1 MVLIPRW
8 TVTTLGLVAGL
19 MSVSSLAAQTR
30 VADGPAPLPRIGFG
44 SAVAM
49 AGDQLLVGRPG
60 AVAGF
65 PMPVVQAGAVHLFSL
80 RNGSWSEVGSFAGS
94 GTGVGDGFGGALA
107 VAGEWLVV
115 GAPGSDE
122 GRGAAFV
129 FQRNATGWT
138 ERARLS
144 VSSAGAGA
152 GVGTS
157 VAVTGDVILLGA
169 PNDAGGTG
177 RVFAFR
183 RAADGSW
190 AAAGTISAEV
200 TVGDRFG
207 AAIAFDG
214 EHVLVGA
221 PGPGAGGFLGGGQ
234 PKEGAVFAFRRA
246 GAEWNAEGRL
256 APASGEMRGFGGAVL
271 ISGGEAFVGSPFG
284 SGMAGGLQV
293 HARSASG
300 WGPGRVITPSAASG
314 PAMFGSAIVRV
325 GDDLVVGA
333 PLSGGGAG
341 AVQIFRRG
349 AGGAWSESQKIT
361 VPMSGVGV
369 GFGSAMAAA
378 PGLLAVGAPSDDFF
392 EGKGRIYARG
402 ADGQWAE
409 TAAVVD
415 NTPYLQAITGGERR
429 CEEGKVQVFS
439 CQDVDVVSF
448 LPASALGAKRGVMM
462 NDIWGWTHAGSGR
475 EFVLIGRFDGTSFV
489 EVSDPANPVFLG
501 DLPLHQGAHP
511 NLWRD
516 MKVYRDH
523 AFIVSDGAGPHGMQ
537 VFDLTQLLSV
547 TNAPATFAETAHYD
561 GIASAH
567 NIVID
572 EASGFAYA
580 VGASM
585 GGETCGGALH
595 MIDIRTPASPSF
607 AGCFGDPAT
616 GNARTGYTHDAQC
629 TVYHGPDT
637 QYQGRQICFNASETA
652 IGIAD
657 VTDKKNPKAISNASY
672 PNVGY
677 SHQGWLSDDHKY
689 FYLNDELDELAGTAA
704 RTRTLVW
711 DVTDLDD
718 PVLLRE
724 FLGETAAS
732 DHNLYVK
739 GRYMYQSNY
748 AAGLRIIDVNDPSAP
763 REVGSFDTVPLG
775 DNSAG
780 FTGSWSNYPYFPSGL
795 IAVSSMREGLFI
807 LRHRPRAPI
816 P

>member
-1 MVLIPRW
+1 MVRTSRW
-8 TVTTLGLVAGL
+8 TPTALGLVAGL
-19 MSVSSLAAQTR
+19 VSLTSLAAQTR
-30 VADGPAPLPRIGFG
+30 VGDGPHPMARLGFG

-65 PMPVVQAGAVHLFSL
+65 PMPVVQAGAVHLFSA

-94 GTGVGDGFGGALA
+94 GTGVGDGFGGSLA

-129 FQRNATGWT
+129 YQRAATGWT
-138 ERARLS
+138 ERARL
-144 VSSAGAGA
+144 VAATAGAGA
-152 GVGTS
+152 GVGS
-157 VAVTGDVILLGA
+157 AVAVVGDVILLGA

-177 RVFAFR
+177 KVHAFR
-183 RAADGSW
+183 RGADGTW
-190 AAAGTISAEV
+190 VPAGTLSAEV
-200 TVGDRFG
+200 AVGDRFG
-207 AAIAFDG
+207 AALAFDG
-214 EHVLVGA
+214 ERVLVGA
-221 PGPGAGGFLGGGQ
+221 PGPTAGGFLGGGQ
-234 PKEGAVFAFRRA
+234 PKEGAVFAYRRA
-246 GAEWNAEGRL
+246 GAEWNLEGRL
-256 APASGEMRGFGGAVL
+256 APASGEMRGFGSAIL
-271 ISGGEAFVGSPFG
+271 INGREAFVGSPFG
-284 SGMAGGLQV
+284 NGMAGGLQV
-293 HARSASG
+293 HARGDSG
-300 WGPGRVITPSAASG
+300 WGPGRVITPSSASG
-314 PAMFGSAIVRV
+314 PAMFGSSIVRA
-325 GDDLVVGA
+325 GDDLAVGA
-333 PLSGGGAG
+333 PVSGGGAG
-341 AVQIFRRG
+341 AVHILRRG
-349 AGGAWSESQKIT
+349 PDGTWSEGQKIT

-369 GFGSAMAAA
+369 GFGSAMAGAA
-378 PGLLAVGAPSDDFF
+378 GILAIGAPSDDFF
-392 EGKGRIYARG
+392 EGKGRIYSRG
-402 ADGQWAE
+402 AGGQWTE
-409 TAAVVD
+409 TASIVD
-415 NTPYLQAITGGERR
+415 DTPYLQAITGGERR
-429 CEEGKVQVFS
+429 CEEGKVELFT

-448 LPASALGAKRGVMM
+448 LPASAVGAKRGIMV
-462 NDIWGWTHAGSGR
+462 NDLWGWTHAGSGR

-489 EVSDPANPVFLG
+489 EITDPANPVFLG

-547 TNAPATFAETAHYD
+547 TNAPATFAETAHYN

-595 MIDIRTPASPSF
+595 MIDIRSPTAPTF

-616 GNARTGYTHDAQC
+616 GTARTGYTHDAQC

-637 QYQGRQICFNASETA
+637 RYQGRQICFNASETA

-689 FYLNDELDELAGTAA
+689 FYLNDELDELAGTVA

-748 AAGLRIIDVNDPSAP
+748 AAGLRIIDVGDPTAP
-763 REVGSFDTVPLG
+763 REVGHFDTVPLG
-775 DNSAG
+775 NNSAG

>member
-1 MVLIPRW
+1 MH
-8 TVTTLGLVAGL
+8 
-19 MSVSSLAAQTR
+19 SVFRLAALALLASTTVPPVAEAQTW
-30 VADGPAPLPRIGFG
+30 ASDNPSSLPRIGFG
-44 SAVAM
+44 TAVAV
-49 AGDQLLVGRPG
+49 AGNEILVGRPG

-65 PMPVVQAGAVHLFSL
+65 PMPVVQAGAVHIFALQT
-80 RNGSWSEVGSFAGS
+80 GAWTETGTVVGSS
-94 GTGVGDGFGGALA
+94 SGVGDWFGAAL
-107 VAGEWLVV
+107 VAQGEFLVV
-115 GAPGSDE
+115 GAPGSND
-122 GRGAAFV
+122 GRGAAYV
-129 FQRNATGWT
+129 FQRNGAEWI
-138 ERARLS
+138 ERTRLS
-144 VSSAGAGA
+144 PE
-152 GVGTS
+152 S
-157 VAVTGDVILLGA
+157 VADGAALGSSVALAGNVVLLGA

-177 RVFAFR
+177 RVYAFR
-183 RAADGSW
+183 REEGGAWVPAGSL
-190 AAAGTISAEV
+190 SAEV
-200 TVGDRFG
+200 AVGDRFG
-207 AAIAFDG
+207 ASIAFDG
-214 EHVLVGA
+214 ERVLVGA

-256 APASGEMRGFGGAVL
+256 APASAEMRGFGSAVL
-271 ISGGEAFVGSPFG
+271 ISGDEAYVGSPFG
-284 SGMAGGLQV
+284 NGMAGGLQA
-293 HARSASG
+293 HARNASG
-300 WGPGRVITPSAASG
+300 WGPGRVITPSSASG
-314 PAMFGSAIVRV
+314 PAMFGSAIARV

-333 PLSGGGAG
+333 PVSGGGAG
-341 AVQIFRRG
+341 AVYILHRG
-349 AGGAWSESQKIT
+349 TEGTWSESQKIN

-369 GFGSAMAAA
+369 GFGSAMAGSA
-378 PGLLAVGAPSDDFF
+378 GVLAVGAPSDDFF
-392 EGKGRIYARG
+392 EGKGRIYSRG
-402 ADGQWAE
+402 ADGQWTEKAS
-409 TAAVVD
+409 VVD
-415 NTPYLQAITGGERR
+415 NTPYLQAITGGEQR
-429 CEEGKVQVFS
+429 CAEGKVQVFS

-448 LPASALGAKRGVMM
+448 LPASALGAKRGIMV
-462 NDIWGWTHAGSGR
+462 NDMWGWTHAPSGR

-489 EVSDPANPVFLG
+489 EITDPANPVFLG
-501 DLPLHQGAHP
+501 DLPLHEGAHP

-537 VFDLTQLLSV
+537 VFDLNQLLSV
-547 TNAPATFAETAHYD
+547 TNAPAAFTETAHYA

-595 MIDIRTPASPSF
+595 MIDIRNPTSPTF

-616 GNARTGYTHDAQC
+616 GTARTGYTHDAQC
-629 TVYHGPDT
+629 TVYHGPDA

-657 VTDKKNPKAISNASY
+657 VTDKKNPKAISNATY

-689 FYLNDELDELAGTAA
+689 FYLDDELDELAGTVS

-718 PVLLRE
+718 PVLARE

-748 AAGLRIIDVNDPSAP
+748 AAGLRIIDVGDPTSP

-775 DNSAG
+775 NNSAG